1 MGTGARFHVEVD
13 GVDKTG
19 PIAVP
24 DTGGWQT
31 WQTLT
36 TASIP
41 LTAGTR
47 VLRIVLDSV
56 ATGGGAGNLNWFRFT
71 AIASSSPTTPF
82 GGTPVSLPGTVQAEN
97 YDIGG
102 QGLAYSDTS
111 AGNAGN
117 AYRSDDVDIGPTSDP
132 SSGGFYVGWTRVGEW
147 LKYTVNATATRD
159 YALNVRVANVGSG
172 AAFRIE
178 VDGVDATGLVGVP
191 STGDWN
197 IWQTITLANIAL
209 TQGEHV
215 VRLVMV
221 AHNAENSGVG
231 NFGYFSFQ

>member
-1 MGTGARFHVEVD
+1 M
-13 GVDKTG
+13 
-19 PIAVP
+19 
-24 DTGGWQT
+24 
-31 WQTLT
+31 
-36 TASIP
+36 
-41 LTAGTR
+41 
-47 VLRIVLDSV
+47 
-56 ATGGGAGNLNWFRFT
+56 
-71 AIASSSPTTPF
+71 
-82 GGTPVSLPGTVQAEN
+82 
-97 YDIGG
+97 
-102 QGLAYSDTS
+102 
-111 AGNAGN
+111 
-117 AYRSDDVDIGPTSDP
+117 
-132 SSGGFYVGWTRVGEW
+132 
-147 LKYTVNATATRD
+147 
-159 YALNVRVANVGSG
+159 NVRVANVGSG